1 MASYSDYLTYL
12 RNADCKCKYSKGD
25 KGDTGPT
32 GPAGPAGSTGEGNL
46 YEVQYKGVTDLSASS
61 NFLFNS
67 STNTLKLIGSLDVS
81 GSADIS
87 NNLTLYDKIIMENNI
102 KIGDASSG
110 QITQGSNAIA
120 IGNKAGYNNQGSNS
134 IAIGYQ
140 AGLNDQS
147 DNTIILNASGSALN
161 SDVENAFYIN
171 PIRNNSTDSAKNN
184 TYTLFYNITNKEV
197 IYDSTQTKSIIYFQ
211 DKTLNWSSGILTEE
225 LDYDATKTTNNG
237 ILNFF
242 NISSGNVYFSDIS
255 NNSNYLLEVSFF
267 CDASST
273 GGGDNTI
280 SVDLSGVYIEGSS
293 LENVYIDTRTVA
305 RNDSV
310 HISFG
315 PTIYKFTS
323 GQNLS
328 IDFLNTYKPKVSVT
342 SAFVISNLKLYLNA
356 FKID

>member
-25 KGDTGPT
+25 KCDTGPT
-32 GPAGPAGSTGEGNL
+32 GPTGPPGSTGEGNL

-161 SDVENAFYIN
+161 STKPNSLYID
-171 PIRNNSTDSAKNN
+171 PIRDNTTDAVKNN
-184 TYTLFYNITNKEV
+184 TFNLFYNTTNKEV
-197 IYDSTQTKSIIYFQ
+197 CYDSTPKKRIT
-211 DKTLNWSSGILTEE
+211 
-225 LDYDATKTTNNG
+225 
-237 ILNFF
+237 
-242 NISSGNVYFSDIS
+242 
-255 NNSNYLLEVSFF
+255 
-267 CDASST
+267 
-273 GGGDNTI
+273 
-280 SVDLSGVYIEGSS
+280 
-293 LENVYIDTRTVA
+293 
-305 RNDSV
+305 
-310 HISFG
+310 
-315 PTIYKFTS
+315 
-323 GQNLS
+323 
-328 IDFLNTYKPKVSVT
+328 FLQ
-342 SAFVISNLKLYLNA
+342 
-356 FKID
+356 

>member
-120 IGNKAGYNNQGSNS
+120 IGNKAGYNNQGSNA

-161 SDVENAFYIN
+161 NTISSSFYVD
-171 PIRNNSTDSAKNN
+171 PIRDNTDDAAKNN
-184 TYTLFYNITNKEV
+184 TYNLFYNITNKEV
-197 IYDSTQTKSIIYFQ
+197 CYDSTPKKGLLFYNGATIP
-211 DKTLNWSSGILTEE
+211 DGTTATLVYDSLT
-225 LDYDATKTTNNG
+225 TTNNG
-237 ILNFF
+237 IASHINEVTGIINF
-242 NISSGNVYFSDIS
+242 NDIS
-255 NNSNYLLEVSFF
+255 NNSNYLLSLSFF
-267 CDASST
+267 CDASSS
-273 GGGDNTI
+273 GGGATGI
-280 SVDLSGVYIEGSS
+280 TADLSGINISGVSLNNLPIDTRSIANNSNAKITFGPSVYKFASGQDKSVDFSNTYKLTITCIGDYEISNCK
-293 LENVYIDTRTVA
+293 LYIDT
-305 RNDSV
+305 
-310 HISFG
+310 
-315 PTIYKFTS
+315 
-323 GQNLS
+323 
-328 IDFLNTYKPKVSVT
+328 
-342 SAFVISNLKLYLNA
+342 